1 MKRLVFL
8 LGITLILL
16 LTGCSPEVI
25 NGLSPRDIP
34 VKSLE
39 YKMSGNGEEYC
50 KLIIPEHLESADD
63 LYDCSSKPTG
73 NWKLGSE
80 YRLTEFKANEDTYYY
95 LLEYQ
100 GESNVVGPRDRKEYY
115 KIVRTEDGWKHYLFF
130 GYSDFEYET
139 QGLEPKVVK
148 EVHDRP

>member
-16 LTGCSPEVI
+16 TGCGPEVI

-39 YKMSGNGEEYC
+39 YRKSGNGEEYC
-50 KLIIPEHLESADD
+50 KFVVPEDMERADR
-63 LYDCSSKPTG
+63 LFDCSSKSKERWEIDPG
-73 NWKLGSE
+73 

-95 LLEYQ
+95 LLEYRD
-100 GESNVVGPRDRKEYY
+100 ESRIVGLKDQREFY
-115 KIVRTEDGWKHYLFF
+115 KIIRTEDGWKKHVLFSKERF
-130 GYSDFEYET
+130 DYET